1 MSDKELPF
9 GADEESIL
17 LGHQPDK
24 VNIPTILIFGVA
36 LVVVCAVVFVVLAI
50 VMGFFERLDKTR
62 DAQISPMMSDV
73 SGLYPEPRLQAS
85 PPRDMSKYAAEVRAK
100 QDSYGWVDPKA
111 KIARIPI
118 SRAIDLS
125 LEKGIFKAPAA
136 TTTAPEVPAATE
148 SESAPAAPSAP
159 ATETAPVE
167 GNP

>member
-24 VNIPTILIFGVA
+24 VNISTILIFGVA

-50 VMGFFERLDKTR
+50 VMGFFERLDKSR
-62 DAQISPMMSDV
+62 DAQISPMLSVSD
-73 SGLYPEPRLQAS
+73 GLYPEPRLQAS
-85 PPRDMSKYAAEVRAK
+85 PPRDMTKYAAEVRAK
-100 QDSYGWVDPKA
+100 QDSYGWVDQKA

-125 LEKGIFKAPAA
+125 LDKGIFKAAPAA
-136 TTTAPEVPAATE
+136 TPAPAEPPATE
-148 SESAPAAPSAP
+148 PAPAAVEAPVP
-159 ATETAPVE
+159 ATETVPVE
-167 GNP
+167 GKP